1 MKIVQ
6 TGNIYKIYADDLIVK
21 DSLPAQFYNVC
32 FSERAG
38 FFLEKTADITVTEK
52 MYGVHEAKVQKILGA
67 FGVAE
72 RNLGVI
78 LSGEKGIGKSMSAKL
93 LAERGVQAGYP
104 VLLVT
109 SFVPGISDFLA
120 EIGQE
125 AIIVFD
131 EFDKTFCGKK
141 EHEGTALDPQTETLT
156 LFDGMTQGKKLF
168 VITCNEIRKLNDYLV
183 NRPGRFHYHLR
194 FEFPVDDEVREYMT
208 DKLDAKYHSEI
219 EKVVAFSHKVNLNY
233 DCLRA
238 IVFELS
244 TGLPFEEAIKDLNI
258 LKVENEWT
266 TLVVYFTNGEKS
278 ERRQLIDMWSEEKV
292 KFEFQDKEDWDF
304 YVEFTPGDNV
314 YDYNRG
320 GVIIRGEDVKLDWQ
334 NDYYDSWTDLDE
346 EDKKDPRKVAKAQW
360 FHDRQNQQVSHILFK
375 RPQAKKLHY
384 MV

>member
-67 FGVAE
+67 FSVAE

-120 EIGQE
+120 EIAQE

-208 DKLDAKYHSEI
+208 DKLDAKYHGEI

-314 YDYNRG
+314 YDYTRG

-346 EDKKDPRKVAKAQW
+346 DDKKDPRKVAKAQW

>member
-67 FGVAE
+67 FDVAE

-208 DKLDAKYHSEI
+208 DKLDAKYHGEI

-314 YDYNRG
+314 YDYTRG

>member
-208 DKLDAKYHSEI
+208 DKLDAKYHGEI

-304 YVEFTPGDNV
+304 YIEFTPGDNV
-314 YDYNRG
+314 YDYTRG

>member
-208 DKLDAKYHSEI
+208 DKLDAKYHGEI

-314 YDYNRG
+314 YDYTRG

-334 NDYYDSWTDLDE
+334 NDYYDSWADLDE
-346 EDKKDPRKVAKAQW
+346 EDTQDPRKVAKAQW

>member
-208 DKLDAKYHSEI
+208 DKLDAKYHGEI

-314 YDYNRG
+314 YDYTRG

-346 EDKKDPRKVAKAQW
+346 EDKKNPRKVAKAQW

>member
-6 TGNIYKIYADDLIVK
+6 TGNIYKIYVDDLIVK

-67 FGVAE
+67 FGVVE

-208 DKLDAKYHSEI
+208 DKLDAKYHGEI

-314 YDYNRG
+314 YDYTRG

-346 EDKKDPRKVAKAQW
+346 EDKKNPRKVAKAQW

>member
-6 TGNIYKIYADDLIVK
+6 TGNIYKIYADVLIVK

-208 DKLDAKYHSEI
+208 DKLDAKYHGEI

-314 YDYNRG
+314 YDYTRG